1 MPVFSLNSDQSVSII
16 LATIITTGS
25 DRKKKGRGRGGMIL
39 QEINTQAKNT
49 FICTFVPSSQKEQA
63 ALATAH

>member
-1 MPVFSLNSDQSVSII
+1 MPVFSPNSDQSVSII

-25 DRKKKGRGRGGMIL
+25 DRKKKAEGGGMIL